1 MLINSGTFS
10 KNGNFSGYNIKGE
23 RIHFFKRQMDAL
35 GIKTNSDVKS
45 FYAVVATKTYGAREA
60 VDAAGNKILN
70 EDGTPKL
77 LPYADG
83 KYTMTRATA
92 TAVFKTE
99 EEYINALAS
108 FATLDAKVQAA
119 VKKEYSNAGIKDVAG
134 LEALAG

>member
-1 MLINSGTFS
+1 MLINSGNFS

-23 RIHFFKRQMDAL
+23 RVHFFKRQMEAL
-35 GIKTNSDVKS
+35 GIKINDDFKP
-45 FYAVVATKTYGAREA
+45 FYAIVATKTYGAREA
-60 VDAAGNKILN
+60 VDATGKKILN

-83 KYTMTRATA
+83 KFTMTRATA

-99 EEYINALAS
+99 EEYISALAS
-108 FATLDAKVQAA
+108 DATLDAKVRAA
-119 VKKEYSNAGIKDVAG
+119 VKREYSAAGIKDVAG